1 MADNTLGARIAELRK
16 KKGITQDQLAEYMGI
31 SSQAVSK
38 WENDLSCPDISSVPQ
53 LADYFHI
60 TIDELLRG
68 FDNTEVRVLAQDE
81 RKDLSKILL
90 KIFIKSHRDD
100 TLKLNLPL
108 SLIKVGLDIG
118 MKMPE
123 VSSSDA
129 LKDID
134 FAAILSAAENGVVGK
149 LLELESANGDIVN
162 IFIE

>member
-38 WENDLSCPDISSVPQ
+38 GNDLSCPDISSVPQ

-68 FDNTEVRVLAQDE
+68 FDNKEVRVLAQDE